1 MSFLSDIEKEKEI
14 FIKDFKTMTAKDISL
29 DTKELEKYFLSL
41 TDEEKKEYEKE
52 KAYFPF
58 FQNFLEDIKNIH
70 FEDLEFTDEYIINS
84 LK

>member
-1 MSFLSDIEKEKEI
+1 MSFLSDIEKEEEI
-14 FIKDFKTMTAKDISL
+14 FIKDFKTMTSKDISL
-29 DTKELEKYFLSL
+29 DTKELEKYFHSL

-52 KAYFPF
+52 KANFPF